1 MGEEGEVAMHIST
14 MKKYLYNYEDSIKKA
29 SKYLGNLNA
38 SSAVESVLGDRLRLE
53 STMRELAENTT
64 MRFANDKYI
73 DFEIINKLTIN
84 YTHEFFLKE
93 LQMTERIK
101 QAWSK
106 YVEVAASYRS
116 MAETVDL
123 KVKQFNSDFFN
134 VYKAGSEYFA
144 SIAKAAEA
152 IRANF
157 SAISDA
163 QKLNDHLNSIVLRPS
178 IELHSFIEKSDN
190 LFKKRLKDS
199 LLIDTTNRSI
209 ELAASES
216 VESTNLILSTSDVF
230 ISNEEDLVDISVTI
244 PTFNLYYFQ
253 RKDILFL
260 AQQNPNGFQK
270 TENIDNLPSYSYYK
284 IAITCCHL
292 ITKCNQKCGA
302 SGKEFIFKPT
312 NKLMAALTVIP
323 NLITSNESIF
333 GEFIDNLFILLY
345 EGAGDDKLRL
355 RDYLSDNELQP
366 LWNIKQLRN
375 FYLRHDIEHSNSKE
389 AKHKMQKIGDI
400 FYSLIAKPLPENG
413 HDYRK
418 AQTEIINNVLAML
431 NSLFKKINNSC
442 N

>member
-1 MGEEGEVAMHIST
+1 
-14 MKKYLYNYEDSIKKA
+14 MKKYLYNYEDAIKKA
-29 SKYLGNLNA
+29 SEYLRNLNA
-38 SSAVESVLGDRLRLE
+38 SSAIESALRDRLRLE
-53 STMRELAENTT
+53 STTRELAENTT
-64 MRFANDKYI
+64 MRFANDKYR

-84 YTHEFFLKE
+84 HAHESFLKE
-93 LQMTERIK
+93 LQTAEKIK

-106 YVEVAASYRS
+106 YAEVAASYRS

-134 VYKAGSEYFA
+134 AYKAGSEYFA

-163 QKLNDHLNSIVLRPS
+163 QKLNDYLNSIALRPS

-216 VESTNLILSTSDVF
+216 VESTNLILSASDVF
-230 ISNEEDLVDISVTI
+230 TSKEEDLVDISVTI

-253 RKDILFL
+253 RKDILLL
-260 AQQNPNGFQK
+260 ARQNPTGFQK
-270 TENIDNLPSYSYYK
+270 TENIDNLPSYNYHR
-284 IAITCCHL
+284 IAIDCCHL

-302 SGKEFIFKPT
+302 SRKESIFKPT
-312 NKLMAALTVIP
+312 NKLMAALTAIP
-323 NLITSNESIF
+323 ELITFNESTF
-333 GEFIDNLFILLY
+333 GEFIDYLFILLY

-355 RDYLSDNELQP
+355 RNYFTDNELRP
-366 LWNIKQLRN
+366 LWDIKKLRN
-375 FYLRHDIEHSNSKE
+375 YLRHDIEHGDLKE
-389 AKHKMQKIGDI
+389 AKHKMQKVGDI
-400 FYSLIAKPLPENG
+400 FSGLIAKPLPENSR
-413 HDYRK
+413 DYRK
-418 AQTEIINNVLAML
+418 AQVKIINDVWSML
-431 NSLFKKINNSC
+431 VTLYSKVGG
-442 N
+442 